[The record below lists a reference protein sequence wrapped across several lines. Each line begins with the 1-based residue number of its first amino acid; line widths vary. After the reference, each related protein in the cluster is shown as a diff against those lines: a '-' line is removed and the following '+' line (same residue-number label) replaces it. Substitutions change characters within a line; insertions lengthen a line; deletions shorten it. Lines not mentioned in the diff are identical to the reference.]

1 MIKDQYFDFVFD
13 SLLLMMMIRKAVLF
27 VLTPVTRARRHTD
40 SPARAGQAEGVRE
53 ARQPASSPD

>member
-1 MIKDQYFDFVFD
+1 MIKDQYSDFVFD
-13 SLLLMMMIRKAVLF
+13 SLLLMMIRKAVLF